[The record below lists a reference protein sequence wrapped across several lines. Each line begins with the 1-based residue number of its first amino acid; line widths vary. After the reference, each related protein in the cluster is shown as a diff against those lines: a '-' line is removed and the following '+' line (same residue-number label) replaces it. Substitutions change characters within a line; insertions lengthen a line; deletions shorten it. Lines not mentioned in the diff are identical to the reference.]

1 MDEDKKEQQ
10 PPIIDQLKEYVET
23 RIKIAKLKAIDGST
37 SVIASIIAD
46 LAIVLSLTLVF
57 IFGTVT
63 LGFYLAELFGSF
75 WQGFG
80 CIAVLYIIIVIIL
93 KVRRHNIQKTIAS
106 RLIEKIL
113 N

>member
-23 RIKIAKLKAIDGST
+23 RIKIAKLKAVDGST
-37 SVIASIIAD
+37 SVIAAIVAD
-46 LAIVLSLTLVF
+46 VAIVLSLLLVF
-57 IFGTVT
+57 IFGTTT
-63 LGFYLAELFGSF
+63 LGFYLSDLFDSF
-75 WQGFG
+75 WKGFG
-80 CIAVLYIIIVIIL
+80 CITLLYLIVAIVL
-93 KVRRHNIQKTIAS
+93 KVKSPIIQKTIAS